1 MKNTVPK
8 AATQTKGIAIVS
20 VRVRAGIAYARVA
33 ITIMMTTDGRM
44 TANRSFIGF

>member
-8 AATQTKGIAIVS
+8 AATHTTGIAIV
-20 VRVRAGIAYARVA
+20 RDRLRFGIAYARVA
-33 ITIMMTTDGRM
+33 ITIMMTTAGRM